1 MKILHIITTI
11 SRGGAEN
18 HLIDLIE
25 NQSKE
30 NLIKIL
36 FYKGDKYWMKKLIGL
51 GCEVKLA
58 SKNYTKSIINPIPT
72 FREILKFNPSIIHIH
87 YGPCEIPFF
96 FSAIALRIF
105 LKKKYKTICSKH
117 NDRSIF
123 KKYGFEYLE
132 RILLIN
138 YNYLIYISKA
148 VSNYYEKII
157 GTVRESQIIYYG
169 IPTNWINKQN
179 NKKITKNYLSQFNVK
194 LHDSVKF
201 ITLSRLV
208 PQKNLDLMIH
218 SFNELLKNSSK
229 KSIYLLI
236 YGDGSERNRLVNL
249 VSSLNIE
256 KHIKFM
262 GYQDNISIA
271 YSTGDCFL
279 LSSVH
284 EGFGRVLIEANYA
297 KLPVI
302 ATNVGAIKEVLG
314 DGNWLINNRDVIQ
327 FSSVMNKMLCKKE
340 RIKCYEKQ
348 RSYIEKKFSYELML
362 EKINTIYKHC
372 T

>member
-1 MKILHIITTI
+1 
-11 SRGGAEN
+11 
-18 HLIDLIE
+18 
-25 NQSKE
+25 
-30 NLIKIL
+30 
-36 FYKGDKYWMKKLIGL
+36 
-51 GCEVKLA
+51 
-58 SKNYTKSIINPIPT
+58 
-72 FREILKFNPSIIHIH
+72 
-87 YGPCEIPFF
+87 
-96 FSAIALRIF
+96 
-105 LKKKYKTICSKH
+105 
-117 NDRSIF
+117 
-123 KKYGFEYLE
+123 
-132 RILLIN
+132 
-138 YNYLIYISKA
+138 
-148 VSNYYEKII
+148 
-157 GTVRESQIIYYG
+157 
-169 IPTNWINKQN
+169 
-179 NKKITKNYLSQFNVK
+179 
-194 LHDSVKF
+194 
-201 ITLSRLV
+201 
-208 PQKNLDLMIH
+208 MIH